1 MAADMETESRARLIT
16 ALEEYRSA
24 LYGVEDSVI
33 DVERAADGGT
43 YLDVAAASSRASVKE
58 SELFM
63 ARAALVRTVRELEG
77 SQSEKGN

>member
-1 MAADMETESRARLIT
+1 MKPEDRARLIT

-33 DVERAADGGT
+33 ELERAADGGT

-63 ARAALVRTVRELEG
+63 ARAALVKTVREIED
-77 SQSEKGN
+77 SQSVNVGKHV